1 MAADGSSADRSAWLS
16 YHGYKASNG
25 ITLWTVFGDF
35 HSPSEAKAELEYR
48 AKLAS
53 KLIVRG
59 MKLDSKGKVIG
70 ERVEALLPRKGS
82 KNLSAFDVMWT
93 SGRYFH
99 EVGSSVSCK
108 QAVLS
113 VEKNIRDP
121 N

>member
-1 MAADGSSADRSAWLS
+1 MAADGPCADRSTRLS
-16 YHGYKASNG
+16 YHAYKASNG
-25 ITLWTVFGDF
+25 ITLQTVFGDF

-53 KLIVRG
+53 KIIVRG
-59 MKLDSKGKVIG
+59 MKLDSKGNVIG
-70 ERVEALLPRKGS
+70 ERVETLLPREDL

-99 EVGSSVSCK
+99 EVISSFSCK

-113 VEKNIRDP
+113 VENNIRDP
-121 N
+121 D